1 MRSLSR
7 FLEQHAEIPGVRIV
21 DGQTVVMGGLI
32 KKSEKKF
39 TTKFQFLANFQ
50 WLEEFFQSNGI
61 SVEKRAV
68 IIFVNVELTDPAGK
82 PYRDR

>member
-1 MRSLSR
+1 
-7 FLEQHAEIPGVRIV
+7 
-21 DGQTVVMGGLI
+21 MGGLI
-32 KKSEKKF
+32 KEIRKEIHDKIPI
-39 TTKFQFLANFQ
+39 LGE
-50 WLEEFFQSNGI
+50 LPLVGRIFQSNGI